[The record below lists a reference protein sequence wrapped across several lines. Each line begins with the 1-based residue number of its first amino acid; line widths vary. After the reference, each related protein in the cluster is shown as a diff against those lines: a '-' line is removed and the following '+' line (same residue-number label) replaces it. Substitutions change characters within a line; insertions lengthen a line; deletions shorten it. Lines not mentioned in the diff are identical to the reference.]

1 MKPTAVLV
9 NAARG
14 EVVDEGALVRA
25 LSERRIAGAALDV
38 YEQEPLPADH
48 PLRALDNVVLTPH
61 LGASTAEAQQN
72 VAVEIA
78 EGVRAAL
85 LDGDLSKAVNAP
97 AIGREE
103 MRRARP
109 LLALGER
116 LGELA
121 AVLADD
127 AVSAVEVR
135 YAGAADEVL
144 RPLAASVLAGVLARA
159 HGKGR
164 VNLVNALHLAEQRGI
179 DVRQVRASAQGDY
192 AEHIEVLLRA
202 GAAERRVAGAL
213 LGEGHPRVVRVDD
226 FRIDVVPRGT
236 LVLCWNHDVPGVI
249 GRVGTLLGAAGV
261 NIGEYHQARLAAGGE
276 ALAAISVDGRLSAA
290 LLAALRALPEVH
302 DVREV
307 ELGV

>member
-1 MKPTAVLV
+1 
-9 NAARG
+9 
-14 EVVDEGALVRA
+14 
-25 LSERRIAGAALDV
+25 
-38 YEQEPLPADH
+38 
-48 PLRALDNVVLTPH
+48 
-61 LGASTAEAQQN
+61 
-72 VAVEIA
+72 
-78 EGVRAAL
+78 
-85 LDGDLSKAVNAP
+85 
-97 AIGREE
+97 
-103 MRRARP
+103 
-109 LLALGER
+109 
-116 LGELA
+116 
-121 AVLADD
+121 
-127 AVSAVEVR
+127 
-135 YAGAADEVL
+135 
-144 RPLAASVLAGVLARA
+144 
-159 HGKGR
+159 
-164 VNLVNALHLAEQRGI
+164 
-179 DVRQVRASAQGDY
+179 VRQVRASAQGDY
-192 AEHIEVLLRA
+192 SEHIEVLLRA